1 MRVGLSAIV
10 TQITGIFHGG
20 VIFVFFVVKK
30 INMHKFVT
38 HTHVRVV
45 LRYVYETSHCHPFL

>member
-10 TQITGIFHGG
+10 TQITGIFHG
-20 VIFVFFVVKK
+20 VIFVFFMVKK

-38 HTHVRVV
+38 RTHVRVV
-45 LRYVYETSHCHPFL
+45 LRYVYETRHCHPFL